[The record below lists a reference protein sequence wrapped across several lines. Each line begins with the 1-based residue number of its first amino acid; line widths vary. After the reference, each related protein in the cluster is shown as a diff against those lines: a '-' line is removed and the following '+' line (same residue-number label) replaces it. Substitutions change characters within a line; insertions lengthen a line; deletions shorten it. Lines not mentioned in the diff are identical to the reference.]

1 MLKSECKNLRHKQI
15 LRLECEAVFEDRYKE
30 WNMALRREILAWC
43 DETLQVGLFKD
54 YAPNGLQVEGKEEIA
69 KIATS
74 VTASKAAIDFA
85 VEQGADLLLVH
96 HGMFW
101 KSEPVTITGWKKA
114 RIETL
119 LHHQINMAGYHLPLD
134 AHPQLGNNAQLA
146 EKLDWALEK
155 QFGEQNLLN
164 TGRLKTTQTLAQ
176 LSERIEA
183 VFGRKPT
190 VIGDLDREIKRI
202 AWCSGGA
209 QGFFQTAVDEGVDA
223 YLTGEISEAQYHLA
237 NETGVAFI
245 SAGHHATERYGVRA
259 LGDAVAEKFGIEVVH
274 FDENNPA

>member
-1 MLKSECKNLRHKQI
+1 MYITREDIKA
-15 LRLECEAVFEDRYKE
+15 AVSLAELIQLTNDIGGSTEPDWAVVDR
-30 WNMALRREILAWC
+30 AIA
-43 DETLQVGLFKD
+43 
-54 YAPNGLQVEGKEEIA
+54 YACEIA
-69 KIATS
+69 
-74 VTASKAAIDFA
+74 D
-85 VEQGADLLLVH
+85 
-96 HGMFW
+96 
-101 KSEPVTITGWKKA
+101 
-114 RIETL
+114 
-119 LHHQINMAGYHLPLD
+119 GYLMGRSPLPLD

-146 EKLDWALEK
+146 EKLDWVLEK

-190 VIGDLDREIKRI
+190 VIGDFEREIKRI

>member
-1 MLKSECKNLRHKQI
+1 
-15 LRLECEAVFEDRYKE
+15 
-30 WNMALRREILAWC
+30 MALRREILAWC

-190 VIGDLDREIKRI
+190 VIGDFEREINRI

-259 LGDAVAEKFGIEVVH
+259 LGDAVAEKFGIEVGH

>member
-1 MLKSECKNLRHKQI
+1 
-15 LRLECEAVFEDRYKE
+15 
-30 WNMALRREILAWC
+30 MALRREILAWC

-101 KSEPVTITGWKKA
+101 KSEPVTITGWKKV

-119 LHHQINMAGYHLPLD
+119 LQHQINMAGYHLPLD

-146 EKLDWALEK
+146 EKLDWVLEK

-164 TGRLKTTQTLAQ
+164 TGRLKTTQRWRNCLNA
-176 LSERIEA
+176 SR
-183 VFGRKPT
+183 R
-190 VIGDLDREIKRI
+190 
-202 AWCSGGA
+202 
-209 QGFFQTAVDEGVDA
+209 
-223 YLTGEISEAQYHLA
+223 YLTASRPL
-237 NETGVAFI
+237 
-245 SAGHHATERYGVRA
+245 SAILNAKSNA
-259 LGDAVAEKFGIEVVH
+259 LPGAVAVRRDF
-274 FDENNPA
+274 FRRP